1 MASPSV
7 RADEGPLGDFGRVTS
22 IAQKRDG
29 AAEDF
34 LAVAGPDF
42 QESGCI
48 AGVETTDAFG
58 AAAVREALVRSEGR
72 RGHGRKGRHKT
83 GVEAEW

>member
-7 RADEGPLGDFGRVTS
+7 RADEGVLGDCLGVSS
-22 IAQKRDG
+22 IVPERDG

-42 QESGCI
+42 QAGGCI
-48 AGVETTDAFG
+48 ADVETTDAFG

-72 RGHGRKGRHKT
+72 RGHGRKGRHET